1 MNIHDE
7 GAVRAAKENGM
18 ADEPLLSVE
27 GLAVDFAT
35 MDGVVH
41 AVEGVDLEIRPG
53 ETVAIVGESGSG
65 KSTTAMAIIGLLAGG
80 GKVAAG
86 SIRLDGR
93 EISRAS
99 ENELRSI
106 RGRDIGLVPQD
117 PMSNLNPVAKI
128 GTQVA
133 ETLLAHGLA
142 TRQNVQSKV
151 VEALT
156 AAGLPDPESRAKQY
170 PHEFSGGM
178 RQRALIAIGLACK
191 PRLLIADEPTSALD
205 VTVQQTILDQIGEMT
220 RELGTA
226 VLLITHDLGL
236 AAERAE
242 RVIVMHRGK
251 VVEQGPARQILE
263 DPQHPYTQSLVKAAP
278 SVAVARLRPEAFV
291 QGASTGS
298 ATQEEA
304 GSATQE
310 GASTGSAT
318 LEGASTGSATQ
329 EKAGSLSSSKG
340 NIVEI
345 ENLTKVYPVR
355 GKHEDFVAVD
365 GVSLA
370 IPRGETVAIV
380 GESGSGKTT
389 TARMLLKVIEPTS
402 GLIRYEG
409 KDISTL
415 SRAETKDFRQR
426 VQPIFQD
433 PYSSLNPMFTIE
445 RLIAEPLEFYKRG
458 SGADRR
464 KRVRQL
470 LDDVALPQSML
481 RRYPSELS
489 GGQRQRVAI
498 ARALA
503 LSPDLIVC
511 DEPVSALDV
520 LVQDQILRLLGD
532 LQREYGLSYL
542 FISHDLAVVRL
553 ISDYVCVMKDGKLV
567 EAASSEEIFT
577 NPRDP
582 YTRRLL
588 ASIPGNELNIAS

>member
-1 MNIHDE
+1 MNIRDE

-18 ADEPLLSVE
+18 ADQPLLSVE

-86 SIRLDGR
+86 SIKLDGR
-93 EISRAS
+93 DISRAS
-99 ENELRSI
+99 ESELRSI

-156 AAGLPDPESRAKQY
+156 AAGLPDPERRAKQY

-251 VVEQGPARQILE
+251 VVEQGPARRILE

-291 QGASTGS
+291 RDAST
-298 ATQEEA
+298 

-318 LEGASTGSATQ
+318 HSES
-329 EKAGSLSSSKG
+329 GSLSSSKG

-365 GVSLA
+365 DVSLA

>member
-1 MNIHDE
+1 MRR
-7 GAVRAAKENGM
+7 AVAAGQDGRM
-18 ADEPLLSVE
+18 TPAAAGPAPLLSVRD
-27 GLAVDFAT
+27 LAVDFAT
-35 MDGVVH
+35 IDGPVR
-41 AVEGVDLEIRPG
+41 AVDGVDLDIAPG

-65 KSTTAMAIIGLLAGG
+65 KSTTAMAIIGLLASGG
-80 GKVAAG
+80 SVARG
-86 SIRLDGR
+86 SILLDGEDLTRFSEARMR
-93 EISRAS
+93 EV
-99 ENELRSI
+99 
-106 RGRDIGLVPQD
+106 RGRQIGLVPQD

-142 TRQNVQSKV
+142 TRGDVQGKV
-151 VEALT
+151 VETLES
-156 AAGLPDPESRAKQY
+156 AGLPDAAARAKQY

-205 VTVQQTILDQIGEMT
+205 VTVQRTILDQIDRMT
-220 RELGTA
+220 TELGTS

-236 AAERAE
+236 AAERAA
-242 RVIVMHRGK
+242 RVVVMHRGR

-263 DPQHPYTQSLVKAAP
+263 APQHPYTRSLVAAAP
-278 SVAVARLRPEAFV
+278 SVAAVRLRPEEFRSPLSV
-291 QGASTGS
+291 
-298 ATQEEA
+298 A
-304 GSATQE
+304 GEQA
-310 GASTGSAT
+310 AA
-318 LEGASTGSATQ
+318 ADD
-329 EKAGSLSSSKG
+329 
-340 NIVEI
+340 IVVI
-345 ENLTKVYPVR
+345 ENLTKVYPRR
-355 GKHEDFVAVD
+355 GKGEDFRAVD
-365 GVSLA
+365 DVSLK

-389 TARMLLKVIEPTS
+389 TARMLLKVVEPTS
-402 GLIRYEG
+402 GSIRFEG
-409 KDISTL
+409 QDVATL
-415 SRAETKDFRQR
+415 KGAALRQFRQK

-445 RLIAEPLEFYKRG
+445 RIIEEPLAFYRRG
-458 SGADRR
+458 SAKDRAA
-464 KRVRQL
+464 RVRKL
-470 LDDVALPQSML
+470 LDDVALPQTML

-503 LSPDLIVC
+503 LSPELIVC

-520 LVQDQILRLLGD
+520 LVQDQVLTLLRD

-553 ISDYVCVMKDGKLV
+553 ISDYVCVMKDGRLV

-588 ASIPGNELNIAS
+588 ASIPGNELGIAG